1 MSRQENFIL
10 RFVEWVRANE
20 ARLAANQIRVVLPSL
35 IFIEGTFAEF
45 FAESGEAT
53 VEMWEYGFSE
63 FHVWLHRGNPQA
75 GEVNTTHYE
84 FQDFG
89 EMYAALEQLV
99 EQMTPT
105 LEVGEGSKRLEKV
118 LN

>member
-1 MSRQENFIL
+1 MSKQENFIL
-10 RFVEWVRANE
+10 GFVEWVRANE
-20 ARLAANQIRVVLPSL
+20 ARLAAEQIRVVLPSL

-63 FHVWLHRGNPQA
+63 FHVWLHRGNPQE
-75 GEVNTTHYE
+75 EVKTTHYE
-84 FQDFG
+84 FLDYD

-99 EQMTPT
+99 GRMSP
-105 LEVGEGSKRLEKV
+105 V
-118 LN
+118 LA